1 MFKGYNFPSSL
12 ILHAVYLKLR
22 FSLSYRDIEELLQ
35 IRGVEV
41 DHATIQRWVTKF
53 SQLLEANFRKRKKAV
68 ASSWRMDE
76 TYVRVKGQW
85 MYLYRAVDKNGQT
98 IDFFLS
104 PTRKRRAAQAFLT
117 KAIGQNGLP
126 TVINI
131 DKSGANKAGIKIYNK
146 KNRTKIEGRCSKYLN
161 NIVEQDHRFI
171 KRRIRPMFG
180 FKSFESAK
188 STLAGIELVRMIKK
202 DQMQDPKNAA
212 YDSFISLAA

>member
-1 MFKGYNFPSSL
+1 MFKGYNFPSSNL
-12 ILHAVYLKLR
+12 LHAVYLKLR

-76 TYVRVKGQW
+76 TYVKVKGQW

-104 PTRKRRAAQAFLT
+104 PTRKRRTAQAFLT
-117 KAIGQNGLP
+117 KAIG
-126 TVINI
+126 
-131 DKSGANKAGIKIYNK
+131 
-146 KNRTKIEGRCSKYLN
+146 
-161 NIVEQDHRFI
+161 
-171 KRRIRPMFG
+171 
-180 FKSFESAK
+180 
-188 STLAGIELVRMIKK
+188 
-202 DQMQDPKNAA
+202 
-212 YDSFISLAA
+212 